1 MSLLGHDVIFIQV
14 RWYHGLFLLAFFSTV
29 PKHIKWPFL
38 TKRVIHE
45 LSEEVRNSIT
55 LPLLI
60 LMLPRKFLNHGTIG
74 RMSMKNYHRYVLS
87 AFLYFEWTFS
97 LSLVECYFQLNQLS
111 LFRVLAAS
119 LKRNTDWSRQE
130 TTSRGSFYSTLGT
143 FQILVLGCATYF
155 IYNHEELRSRSTLNL
170 PCEIKWSKN
179 TNRWKH
185 AN

>member
-14 RWYHGLFLLAFFSTV
+14 RWYHGLFLLAFFPTV

-45 LSEEVRNSIT
+45 LSWISI
-55 LPLLI
+55 
-60 LMLPRKFLNHGTIG
+60 NHHFWFWRSPGNFWTIG
-74 RMSMKNYHRYVLS
+74 QLG
-87 AFLYFEWTFS
+87 EWVWKTTTGMCSPLFCILNERS
-97 LSLVECYFQLNQLS
+97 LSLWSSVISNLTNCYFLGYWT
-111 LFRVLAAS
+111 AS
-119 LKRNTDWSRQE
+119 LKRNTDWRGQE

-155 IYNHEELRSRSTLNL
+155 IYNHEELRSRSSLNL
-170 PCEIKWSKN
+170 PRKIKWSKN